1 MWAEQNNKIAD
12 NQSEEKMSEKQNE
25 NVITI
30 NGKDFKKDELDARQ
44 AYLIDQIRDLQ
55 GKADGLRFNL
65 DQVVTASNQFTTE
78 LLDSLQFDEAEV
90 SNG

>member
-1 MWAEQNNKIAD
+1 
-12 NQSEEKMSEKQNE
+12 MSEKLNE

-44 AYLIDQIRDLQ
+44 AYLIEQIRDLQ

-78 LLDSLQFDEAEV
+78 LLDSLQFDETEI